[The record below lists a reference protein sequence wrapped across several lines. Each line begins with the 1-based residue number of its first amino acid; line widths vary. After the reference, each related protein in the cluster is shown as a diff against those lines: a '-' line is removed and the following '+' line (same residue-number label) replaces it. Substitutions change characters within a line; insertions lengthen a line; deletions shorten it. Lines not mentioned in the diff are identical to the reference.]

1 MADVECYWREV
12 SRTGIQ
18 LGITQIAA
26 PLFKVFSSEVEG
38 MQDRSLH
45 GGNISESSAQP
56 GLWDLSLGHLLLST
70 TNYALI
76 RIPKNER

>member
-12 SRTGIQ
+12 FRTGIQ
-18 LGITQIAA
+18 LGIAQSAA
-26 PLFKVFSSEVEG
+26 PLFKIFSSEVEG

-56 GLWDLSLGHLLLST
+56 GLWDLSLGICFYQQKIT
-70 TNYALI
+70 
-76 RIPKNER
+76 P

>member
-1 MADVECYWREV
+1 MADVECYWRQV

-18 LGITQIAA
+18 LGITQVAA
-26 PLFKVFSSEVEG
+26 PLFKIFSSEVEG
-38 MQDRSLH
+38 MQHGSLH

-56 GLWDLSLGHLLLST
+56 GLWELSLGHLLLST